1 MTLQTSGPISFADIV
16 GPNGLNRPGTVL
28 HMSSDTDALAL
39 IGKVTGQA
47 VYITDFYGRS
57 TSTNITYTFAS
68 SVANASLNVSTIS
81 GYISGVI
88 NNITIIVNYGVYL
101 YSTGTGTPGLTIN
114 GASALDVITLTD
126 NGYII
131 GMGGGGGGA
140 DSNDTYHAPGV
151 GGPALSIAHNVT
163 INGSG
168 YIAGGGGG
176 GGFAQAYGYTSG
188 GGGAG
193 GGAGGGDYE
202 TGCCGN
208 PDVYF
213 AGGTGGDLGGTGG
226 NGQGGAAGGGGGRI
240 LPGVGGQGT
249 NNIGIGGG
257 AGGGGGS
264 NGYAQ
269 SAGSGG
275 SAGNPGN
282 PPVSGITAAGGGGG
296 WGAAGGSSGHVGGGI
311 TETGAA
317 GGKAIQ
323 LNGYSA
329 SYSGV
334 TVYGAVA

>member
-1 MTLQTSGPISFADIV
+1 
-16 GPNGLNRPGTVL
+16 
-28 HMSSDTDALAL
+28 MSSDADALAL
-39 IGKVTGQA
+39 IGKSTGQV
-47 VYITDFYGRS
+47 VYITDFYGKS
-57 TSTNITYTFAS
+57 LTTNLTYTFTS
-68 SVANASLNVSTIS
+68 SIGNASLNVSSIS
-81 GYISGVI
+81 GYHAGGA
-88 NNITIIVNYGVYL
+88 NNITIIVNPGVYL
-101 YSTGTGTPGLTIN
+101 YSVSTAVPGLTLT
-114 GASALDVITLTD
+114 GGSALDTITLTV

-131 GMGGGGGGA
+131 GQGGTGGGA
-140 DSNDTYHAPGV
+140 AASNVYHAPGV
-151 GGPALSIAHNVT
+151 GGPALSLAHAVT

-193 GGAGGGDYE
+193 GGVGGGDYE
-202 TGCCGN
+202 TGCCGS
-208 PDVYF
+208 PDVFY
-213 AGGTGGDLGGTGG
+213 AGGISGGLGGTGG
-226 NGQGGAAGGGGGRI
+226 NGSGGAAGGGGGRI

-249 NNIGIGGG
+249 NNIGHGGG

-296 WGAAGGSSGHVGGGI
+296 WGAYGGSSGHSGGGI

-323 LNGYSA
+323 TNGNTVTH
-329 SYSGV
+329 SGV
-334 TVYGAVA
+334 IIYGIIG